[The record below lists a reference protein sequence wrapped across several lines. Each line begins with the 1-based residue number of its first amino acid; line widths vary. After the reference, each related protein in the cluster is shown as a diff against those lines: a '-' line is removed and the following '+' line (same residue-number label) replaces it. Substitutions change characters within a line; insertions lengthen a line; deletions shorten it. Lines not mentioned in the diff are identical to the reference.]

1 VERLALRDI
10 SRQRNNLDAFDRTG
24 IEFSR
29 SVFYHA
35 SVQNP
40 LIRRCNPRELKMT
53 SYPRAN
59 SDYRHSAVVAAGK
72 TPIHD
77 IGLFLQP
84 MLASMSSSKNVVLAS
99 SPR

>member
-1 VERLALRDI
+1 
-10 SRQRNNLDAFDRTG
+10 
-24 IEFSR
+24 
-29 SVFYHA
+29 
-35 SVQNP
+35 
-40 LIRRCNPRELKMT
+40 MT
-53 SYPRAN
+53 SYLRAN

-84 MLASMSSSKNVVLAS
+84 MLTIMSSSKNVAVAS